1 MFKQF
6 RVIGPISR
14 LLTGIVNYIVFFRIG
29 HYQWHQVT
37 AGKIILAHS
46 KERWAFDGVIE
57 SKEALEILK
66 ASCTNGMLD
75 VWMS

>member
-46 KERWAFDGVIE
+46 KESRAFNGVIE
-57 SKEALEILK
+57 AEEALKIFK
-66 ASCTNGMLD
+66 ARCTRRNVDGRQ
-75 VWMS
+75 